1 MLLPSKAKNRRQSP
15 AVRQERK
22 AQREKVDV
30 ARHPARVQEHELL
43 GMKRWIGILV
53 LTPVVLVTIITMM
66 EMFWRLVTRHG
77 IWQTE
82 EFRFFVLGV
91 VAWLTLYFAAGVR
104 PVRLYVFGHELSH
117 ALAAVCTGGKIYDF
131 DFGSDG
137 GYVETDKTSTFISL
151 APYLI
156 PIHAL
161 GVMLVFGAVALF
173 VDLFEPYAF
182 EVAGVVVPFK
192 VARLFHAGLGLTWAF
207 HVTYTILTL
216 RRQQSDLTR
225 NGEFFSV
232 MLITLVNAGLLTL
245 MFVAASPHPEL
256 GLAQTARCWWG
267 VLTRFLPWL
276 A

>member
-1 MLLPSKAKNRRQSP
+1 MLLPSKTKNRRHSP
-15 AVRQERK
+15 AVRQ
-22 AQREKVDV
+22 QRQSRRQKVDV
-30 ARHPARVQEHELL
+30 ARHPSRQQEHERL
-43 GMKRWIGILV
+43 GIKRWIGILV
-53 LTPVVLVTIITMM
+53 LTPVVLVTIITMV

-82 EFRFFVLGV
+82 EFRFFLLGAS
-91 VAWLTLYFAAGVR
+91 AWLALYFLAGLR
-104 PVRLYVFGHELSH
+104 PVRFYVFGHELSH
-117 ALAAVCTGGKIYDF
+117 ALAALCTGGKIYDF
-131 DFGSDG
+131 DFGREG

-161 GVMLVFGAVALF
+161 GVMLVFGTLALF
-173 VDLFEPYAF
+173 FDLFQTHHV
-182 EVAGVVVPFK
+182 EVLGLAVPFK
-192 VARLFHAGLGLTWAF
+192 AARLFHAGLGLAWSF

-256 GLAQTARCWWG
+256 GLAQTLRCWWG
-267 VLTRFLPWL
+267 VLTRLLPWL